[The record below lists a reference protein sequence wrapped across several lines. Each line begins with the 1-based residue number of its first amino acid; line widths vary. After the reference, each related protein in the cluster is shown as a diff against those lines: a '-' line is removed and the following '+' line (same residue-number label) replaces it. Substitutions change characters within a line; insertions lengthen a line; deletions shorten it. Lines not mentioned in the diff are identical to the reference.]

1 MNQRAF
7 TYGAPVEIPD
17 ARGFRAGT
25 SQPTG
30 AAPRL
35 LALGDSFTFG
45 MGVHDDETWPAQ
57 VERDLRG
64 RTSTPFTVINAG
76 TISYGV
82 FQEADLLRERGL
94 DVRPTTVVHALYWN
108 DFMNAAAPGPGEAA
122 PVTPEGYFVWDG
134 LEARAGLRGRLKALA
149 SQSTLLFSLRQ
160 ALATATA
167 AHDGAG
173 ASADGR
179 AYDRFVE
186 KGLTPEEWQPIERFY
201 RDLLSLGQTH
211 DFRVLVVLLPI
222 SDLSGQPGGPGAPLP
237 GAGAATAACARH
249 SRRRRL
255 HAAAAGSGGGAVFP
269 ATGSRCAPE
278 RRRLRAHRS
287 PIGRRLP
294 PTRDCWG
301 RPGRRPSDPPREL
314 RRPAQEMPRFCVGR
328 SPGGQ
333 SG

>member
-1 MNQRAF
+1 
-7 TYGAPVEIPD
+7 
-17 ARGFRAGT
+17 
-25 SQPTG
+25 
-30 AAPRL
+30 
-35 LALGDSFTFG
+35 

-64 RTSTPFTVINAG
+64 RTRTPFTVINAG

-173 ASADGR
+173 ASAYGR

-222 SDLSGQPGGPGAPLP
+222 SDLSGQPAAPAHPYQAQALQ
-237 GAGAATAACARH
+237 
-249 SRRRRL
+249 
-255 HAAAAGSGGGAVFP
+255 
-269 ATGSRCAPE
+269 
-278 RRRLRAHRS
+278 RLRALDIPVVDAFTLLRQDPAAARYFLPQGRDAHLNAAGYARIAPAIGAALAADPRLLGAPGPTPIRS
-287 PIGRRLP
+287 A
-294 PTRDCWG
+294 
-301 RPGRRPSDPPREL
+301 S
-314 RRPAQEMPRFCVGR
+314 
-328 SPGGQ
+328 
-333 SG
+333 